1 MTLDDIRRWSASDFK
16 ATESGEDMPLA
27 LDGIRFLLNELD
39 LRVGE
44 YIQMFDALHRA
55 QTEAGQW
62 NREILAILNATPGA
76 IRVHEGGGPENLLA
90 SIAVTASALHSARAT
105 VLEQNVTL
113 LDDLAETKRQLEH
126 AVAHNRIESARW
138 LKIHKEDNDQIVGLG
153 AETAAL
159 LKQLNED
166 GRVANQLGRVTGEPI
181 HTFLKR
187 FNEAFSETVA
197 ERDEWKRAHGALEQ
211 AQAYWRNRA
220 IAAESRLSPLAFRQ
234 DDNENNR
241 QNAESAG
248 PITPVELGHP
258 TPQGQ
263 SQNEKQG
270 QEKQDGL
277 NNSVGHAGH
286 DRHEGEPTP

>member
-1 MTLDDIRRWSASDFK
+1 MTLDDIRRWSAPDFK
-16 ATESGEDMPLA
+16 ATESGEEMPLA
-27 LDGIRFLLNELD
+27 LEVIRFLLTELD

-44 YIQMFDALHRA
+44 YTQMFDALHLA
-55 QTEAGQW
+55 QTKASQW
-62 NREILAILNATPGA
+62 NKEILAILNATPGA

-90 SIAVTASALHSARAT
+90 SIAVTVSALHTELDKENLIRGRT
-105 VLEQNVTL
+105 IVENVRL
-113 LDDLAETKRQLEH
+113 LNDLAETKRQLEH
-126 AVAHNRIESARW
+126 AVAHNRIENARW

-153 AETAAL
+153 AEREAL
-159 LKQLNED
+159 RKRLD
-166 GRVANQLGRVTGEPI
+166 GLVFVGEHQFPDL
-181 HTFLKR
+181 TWKAR
-187 FNEAFSETVA
+187 CEEVVA
-197 ERDEWKRAHGALEQ
+197 EREEWKRAHGALEQ

-241 QNAESAG
+241 QNTESAG